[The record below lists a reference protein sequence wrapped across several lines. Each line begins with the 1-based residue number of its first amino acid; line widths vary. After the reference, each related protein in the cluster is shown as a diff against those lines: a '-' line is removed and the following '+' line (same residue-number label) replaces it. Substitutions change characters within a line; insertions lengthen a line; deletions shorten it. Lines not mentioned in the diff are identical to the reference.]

1 MAVALKQLYTPQASA
16 VTYGRKYKSPLASI
30 VHAELPAKVEA
41 GKYHAGLDLAEKE
54 LAQNREQFEKSYD
67 IESSTLD
74 LERSK
79 FESGKEAAKKAEG
92 IQAAGL
98 GLTAGISLNKM
109 YKDYLKDKDTLE
121 GTGAKY
127 AGTVVG
133 PVTGF
138 GVGYGVK
145 KMTGSTTKGVAA
157 GVGAG
162 LAADYLAR
170 GSESVLSSI
179 WDLATGWWE

>member
-16 VTYGRKYKSPLASI
+16 VTHGRKFKSPLAAM

-41 GKYHAGLDLAEKE
+41 GKYHAGLDLAEQE
-54 LAQNREQFEKSYD
+54 LTQDREQFEKTYGLERSAM
-67 IESSTLD
+67 D

-79 FESGKEAAKKAEG
+79 FESGQEAAKKAEG

-98 GLTAGISLNKM
+98 GLTAGMSLANL
-109 YKDYLKDKDTLE
+109 YKDYLKDPSKALP
-121 GTGAKY
+121 GAKH
-127 AGTVVG
+127 ADLAVG
-133 PVTGF
+133 PVAGF

-162 LAADYLAR
+162 LAADYLTR
-170 GSESVLSSI
+170 GSDSLISDI
-179 WDLATGWWE
+179 WSAVTGWWG